1 MQRNCRED
9 DLQLGWS
16 DVAVISFDSVRTPSD
31 IDACASLPLQVHA
44 HADDTDSNSSDTD
57 LDLEWDD
64 GLSETAVS
72 LRGQTLR
79 LPKHFPSYG
88 DTGQRELQAD
98 ISDVSDDEED

>member
-1 MQRNCRED
+1 M
-9 DLQLGWS
+9 QLGWS
-16 DVAVISFDSVRTPSD
+16 DVAVISFNSVPTPSD

-72 LRGQTLR
+72 LHGQTLR
-79 LPKHFPSYG
+79 LGTWARVNFRQTFLMAVTMKR
-88 DTGQRELQAD
+88 TEKL
-98 ISDVSDDEED
+98 